1 MSLPKLSIK
10 RPVTVAMFFISVVF
24 LGVLSF
30 MRLPV
35 DLLPD
40 VAYPKLVVYTSYPNT
55 GPSEVERFVTEP
67 IEQVVAAVP
76 GVEHVESAS
85 REGVSMVVLRFAWG
99 TDMDFAAL
107 NTREKIDGV
116 RGMLPQSATRP
127 VVLRTDP
134 RSEPIMAVS
143 VAGDADL
150 WTLKDLSESVFRRRL
165 EQIDGVAQAA
175 VTGGLTQEI
184 HVEVDFRR
192 LESYGINIA
201 QISQALAEANRSAP
215 SGTIRRGRFSY
226 SLRTLGELQE
236 VEEIGDI
243 VIAQRSS
250 SAAAPNGRVYLRD
263 VATIEDGFRER
274 ESIARYNGKESIGL
288 LVFKESGSNTVRV
301 AEEVEKVIAQLT
313 TDYPAVKLDIAMS
326 QAGFVSSAISNLIQ
340 EMILGGV
347 LAFLVLVLFLRDPRY
362 PIAIALAIPISVITT
377 FALFHATGVSINIMS
392 LGGLALGV
400 GMLMDNSIVVI
411 ENIFRH
417 KEKGL
422 LAGAAAALGTEEVQR
437 AITASTLT
445 TIAVFGP
452 IIYVEGVAGELFASL
467 SLAVAFSLM
476 ASLLVATTLLPALAS
491 RWTGDVARIPKEHGV
506 LYRFLGTPLR
516 AFDRMWAWI
525 ERVYH
530 STLESALRHR
540 GRVVLGSLIIVGLT
554 IPIALTLPRSMLPEV
569 DQSEFRARI
578 ELPRGTP
585 LEETAQVAAQLE
597 TILRADPAVDAVFTR
612 VGRQAAVVGMDEET
626 SGLNTALLEVR
637 LKEGEVTRPLFA
649 RIRPKLNVFA
659 PRTVTLETGQA
670 TQLGKLLGAGEA
682 DMAVRVRGDEL
693 DKAMAYAGQIA
704 AQLGKVPEVTNVRM
718 GAELG
723 QPEFLIEI
731 DRERAAV
738 YGVSV
743 MTIANVV
750 QNAMG
755 GNKATDF
762 VEFDRKV
769 PVIVRLPDDARQSLE
784 TLNSLRVGTVPLREL
799 ITIRES
805 VGPVEIQR
813 LGQSRFVP
821 VFADAI
827 GRDVEG
833 AVGAVRASMSAL
845 PPTPPLRYEIG
856 GENEEMRRSFRELAL
871 AFTLAVLLVYM
882 ILAAEFESLIHP
894 FTVLLSVPLGLIG
907 AIIGLW
913 IFGAGFNTVSLIG
926 MVILVGIVD
935 NDAVVKIDF
944 INQMRREGM
953 STRDAILA
961 AGRERLRP
969 IVMNSLTAMLAILP
983 MMFGIGAGAGL
994 QAPLAIAVFGGL
1006 LTATP
1011 LTLIVIPVVYELF
1024 DDLQNWLLRRGR
1036 KDEDVLVKVG
1046 GAPESALPDGVFAG
1060 SRAGGDG
1067 Q

>member
-1 MSLPKLSIK
+1 
-10 RPVTVAMFFISVVF
+10 
-24 LGVLSF
+24 
-30 MRLPV
+30 
-35 DLLPD
+35 
-40 VAYPKLVVYTSYPNT
+40 
-55 GPSEVERFVTEP
+55 
-67 IEQVVAAVP
+67 
-76 GVEHVESAS
+76 
-85 REGVSMVVLRFAWG
+85 MVVLRFAWG

-107 NTREKIDGV
+107 NTREKVDGV
-116 RGMLPQSATRP
+116 RGSLPQSASRP
-127 VVLRTDP
+127 YVLRTDP
-134 RSEPIMAVS
+134 RSEPIMALS
-143 VAGDADL
+143 VAGDTDL
-150 WTLKDLSESVFRRRL
+150 WTLKDLSESVFARRL
-165 EQIDGVAQAA
+165 VQIDGVAEAA

-184 HVEVDFRR
+184 HVDVDMGR
-192 LESYGINIA
+192 LESYGLTI
-201 QISQALAEANRSAP
+201 QQVSQALAEANRSAP
-215 SGTIRRGRFSY
+215 SGTIKRGRFSY
-226 SLRTLGELQE
+226 SLRTLGELQD
-236 VEEIGDI
+236 VNEIGDI
-243 VIAQRSS
+243 VVAQRP
-250 SAAAPNGRVYLRD
+250 SAGGAPAGRVFLRD

-274 ESIARYNGKESIGL
+274 ESIARYNGKESVGL

-301 AEEVEKVIAQLT
+301 AKEVEKVIGQLR
-313 TDYPAVKLDIAMS
+313 TDYPQVQLDIAMS
-326 QAGFVSSAISNLIQ
+326 QAGFVASAISNLIQ

-377 FALFHATGVSINIMS
+377 FALFHMTGVSINIMS

-476 ASLLVATTLLPALAS
+476 ASLLVAVTLLPALAS
-491 RWTGDVARIPKEHGV
+491 RWTGDVARVPKEHGA
-506 LYRFLGTPLR
+506 LYRFLGSPLR
-516 AFDRMWAWI
+516 AFDRLWAGV

-540 GRVVLGSLIIVGLT
+540 ARVVILSAIALALT
-554 IPIALTLPRSMLPEV
+554 IPVAMSLPRSMLPEV
-569 DQSEFRARI
+569 DQGEFRARI

-597 TILRADPAVDAVFTR
+597 KLLRDDAAVDAVFTR
-612 VGRQAAVVGMDEET
+612 VGRQAAVVGMDEEN

-637 LKEGEVTRPLFA
+637 LKDGEVTRPLFE
-649 RIRPKLNVFA
+649 RLRPKLGVFP

-682 DMAVRVRGDEL
+682 DLAVRVRGDEL
-693 DKAMAYAGQIA
+693 DKSMAYAGQVA
-704 AQLGKVPEVTNVRM
+704 RALGKVPEVTNVRM

-743 MTIANVV
+743 VAIANAV

-755 GNKATDF
+755 GSKATDF

-769 PVIVRLPDDARQSLE
+769 PIIVRLPDDARTSLA
-784 TLNSLRVGTVPLREL
+784 TLNTLRVGNVPLREL
-799 ITIRES
+799 ISVRES

-821 VFADAI
+821 VYADAI

-833 AVGAVRASMSAL
+833 AVGAVREAMKAV
-845 PPTPPLRYEIG
+845 PPTLPMRYEIG
-856 GENEEMRRSFRELAL
+856 GENEEMRRSFRELAV

-882 ILAAEFESLIHP
+882 ILAAEFESMIHP

-907 AIIGLW
+907 AIIALW
-913 IFGAGFNTVSLIG
+913 LFGAGINTVSLIG

-944 INQMRREGM
+944 INQMRREGL

-1006 LTATP
+1006 LTATV

-1024 DDLQNWLLRRGR
+1024 DDLQNWLLRRGGR
-1036 KDEDVLVKVG
+1036 SEVVVRVG
-1046 GAPESALPDGVFAG
+1046 AAPDAVIPDSAFAG
-1060 SRAGGDG
+1060 GRAGDD
-1067 Q
+1067 